1 MNDATRDGMRKDAAK
16 ALRGYLATG
25 LAGFLAKGLDR
36 CRELRIDTAACEAQG
51 RGGIEHLARML
62 EIGWAA

>member
-1 MNDATRDGMRKDAAK
+1 MSDATRNDLRAEAARS
-16 ALRGYLATG
+16 LRNYLATG

-36 CRELRIDTAACEAQG
+36 CRALNIRTADCEG
-51 RGGIEHLARML
+51 SREGIEHLAMCL